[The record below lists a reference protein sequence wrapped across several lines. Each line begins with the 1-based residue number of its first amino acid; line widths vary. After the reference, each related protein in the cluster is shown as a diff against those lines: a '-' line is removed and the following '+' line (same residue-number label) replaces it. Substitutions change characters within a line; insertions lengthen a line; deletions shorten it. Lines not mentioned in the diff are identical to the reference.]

1 MMIRPD
7 QRPSLLQRTLGVFVV
22 LAFFLGLFLWAGKAL
37 VQRPVE
43 NVYLDA
49 HRLAAL
55 RTFERA
61 IVPLKSL
68 RDYPVPTADLI
79 RRQFSFCADPLPEQG
94 RNKAPAR
101 SRRTNPCA
109 NTSAAEELA
118 CDLRTI
124 NSRLNEMSGDGRKN
138 LERVLSE
145 RYVVNVDSWINAIR
159 TTQAQAV
166 AESAM
171 EGREQGKHQAVACR
185 DALDAAG
192 QLAAGDGRLLG
203 LLAWRELSSKNVVAS
218 QFAPEQAVKVSGR
231 IFEQRNPWGGVPG
244 CIYYGDAGQ
253 HGKVMFVT
261 DKRQSNRQSCV
272 AMRPRGT
279 DERNMTG
286 VFQRTTGDPG
296 SDAAPPESLDVILA
310 DLDNI
315 RLPWKDLFRAY
326 TETSAEKSAGET
338 ESIRRVSD
346 EGNPVA
352 VSHGPNQLDRGKH
365 KVDAGF
371 NVHLTIDPDSQRIV
385 QQMSKCYAGD
395 SLSCQRI
402 GLTNDQK
409 FSDFI
414 KQMYEKAAVRMAAVV
429 LIDIPTGRIE
439 ALGSAHTDC
448 YAQEFDGPG
457 RNAGDCPNLPTTPHY
472 EPDRLLNHAL
482 FTDALPGSIIKPIMA
497 TGFLRDPSYRKKI
510 VADRV
515 SADFVR
521 LQDELKSSDSVAFLN
536 RMFCIDKAWANC
548 DRPRDVQQAALLYGW
563 DLGCVDPSFR
573 CGRLNVLFGYPDAIR
588 LRKDTVRMPLG
599 ASVMYGRLLTESASL
614 KRSADFQMMRNFS
627 FDPKLA
633 AACSRGDYY
642 SGTGPNRG
650 WRKCRGGHLVYVE
663 SEGWGQGNARTTA
676 LGAAGM
682 MARLAAAA
690 NGQASQR
697 LPYLVDRI
705 SDANA
710 QKFDLAAHQFSLA
723 DPVKLEIPQQDAA
736 LIVQGMI
743 SHKSQGTPAG
753 SRSGTA
759 HAACTR
765 VFDVATCN
773 RTDWIAGKTGT
784 PPYGNDGL
792 TLKEIR
798 QKCGSAPSSN
808 LAYGEQQEL
817 WTSCSREQP
826 YKWYVAV
833 FKTDDGQI
841 GYNKAIAVL
850 TERNWYRSGPLAG
863 KVQSPGDHD
872 AINVSAEMA
881 FRIMA
886 RIRTDA
892 IQAQAG
898 SNGKS
903 GAIGVAMEQAQTRG
917 SGK

>member
-1 MMIRPD
+1 MMMQPD
-7 QRPSLLQRTLGVFVV
+7 KRPSLLQRALGVFVV
-22 LAFFLGLFLWAGKAL
+22 LAFFLALFLWAGKAL

-79 RRQFSFCADPLPEQG
+79 RRQFDFCADPWKEQG
-94 RNKAPAR
+94 RETVSAR
-101 SRRTNPCA
+101 ARRTNPCA
-109 NTSAAEELA
+109 NTGAAEELA
-118 CDLRTI
+118 CYLRTI
-124 NSRLNEMSGDGRKN
+124 NSRLNEMSGDRRKN
-138 LERVLSE
+138 RERVLSE
-145 RYVVNVDSWINAIR
+145 RYVVNVDSWIGAIR
-159 TTQAQAV
+159 TIQAQPV

-171 EGREQGKHQAVACR
+171 EGREQGKLQAVACR
-185 DALDAAG
+185 DALAAAG
-192 QLAAGDGRLLG
+192 QLAAGDGKLLG
-203 LLAWRELSSKNVVAS
+203 LLAWRELSSKNVVAG
-218 QFAPEQAVKVSGR
+218 QFAPDQAVKVSGR
-231 IFEQRNPWGGVPG
+231 ILEERNPWGGVPG
-244 CIYYGDAGQ
+244 CIYYGDARA
-253 HGKVMFVT
+253 HGKLMFVT
-261 DKRQSNRQSCV
+261 DKRQSNRQSCI

-279 DERNMTG
+279 GEKDMTG
-286 VFQRTTGDPG
+286 VIQRTTGDPG
-296 SDAAPPESLDVILA
+296 GDPAPAPPESLDVILA

-326 TETSAEKSAGET
+326 TETSAEKSAGEA
-338 ESIRRVSD
+338 ESILRQRDKGD

-352 VSHGPNQLDRGKH
+352 ASHGPNQLDRQKH

-402 GLTNDQK
+402 GLANDNK

-414 KQMYEKAAVRMAAVV
+414 KQMHEKAAVRMAAVA

-457 RNAGDCPNLPTTPHY
+457 RNAGECPNLPSTPHY

-497 TGFLRDPSYRKKI
+497 TGFLRDPRYRKKI

-515 SADFVR
+515 SADFIR

-536 RMFCIDKAWANC
+536 RMFCVDKAWANC
-548 DRPRDVQQAALLYGW
+548 DRPRDIQQAALLFGW
-563 DLGCVDPSFR
+563 DSGCLDASFR
-573 CGRLNVLFGYPDAIR
+573 CGRLNVLFGYPDARRI
-588 LRKDTVRMPLG
+588 RKDTTRTPLG
-599 ASVMYGRLLTESASL
+599 ASVMYGRLLTEPASL
-614 KRSADFQMMRNFS
+614 KRSADFQMMRDFS
-627 FDPKLA
+627 FDPRLA

-642 SGTGPNRG
+642 SGAGPNRG
-650 WRKCRGGHLVYVE
+650 WRKCTHGHLVYIE

-697 LPYLVDRI
+697 LPYLVDWI

-710 QKFDLAAHQFSLA
+710 QKFELAAHQFRLA

-743 SHKSQGTPAG
+743 SHKAQGTPAG

-759 HAACTR
+759 YAACIR
-765 VFDVATCN
+765 VFDAATCN
-773 RTDWIAGKTGT
+773 RIDWIAGKTGT

-798 QKCGSAPSSN
+798 QKCRLAPSRN
-808 LAYGEQQEL
+808 LAYGEQEEWL
-817 WTSCSREQP
+817 TSCSREQP

-833 FKTDDGQI
+833 FKTDDAQSGF
-841 GYNKAIAVL
+841 NKAVAVL

-872 AINVSAEMA
+872 EMNVSAEMA

-886 RIRTDA
+886 RMRTGA
-892 IQAQAG
+892 IQAQAE
-898 SNGKS
+898 SRGKL
-903 GAIGVAMEQAQTRG
+903 
-917 SGK
+917 

>member
-1 MMIRPD
+1 MTMQPD
-7 QRPSLLQRTLGVFVV
+7 KRPSLLQRALGVFVV
-22 LAFFLGLFLWAGKAL
+22 FALFLALFLWAGKAL

-68 RDYPVPTADLI
+68 REYPAPTADLI
-79 RRQFSFCADPLPEQG
+79 RKQFAFCADPLTVQG
-94 RNKAPAR
+94 RETVSAR

-109 NTSAAEELA
+109 NTGAAEELA
-118 CDLRTI
+118 CHLKTI
-124 NSRLNEMSGDGRKN
+124 NSRLSEMSGDRRKN
-138 LERVLSE
+138 SERVLSQ
-145 RYVVNVDSWINAIR
+145 RYVVDVDRWIDSIR
-159 TTQAQAV
+159 TTQDQPVAQ
-166 AESAM
+166 SAM
-171 EGREQGKHQAVACR
+171 ESRERGNQQAVACR
-185 DALDAAG
+185 DALAAAR
-192 QLAAGDGRLLG
+192 QLAARDGKLLG
-203 LLAWRELSSKNVVAS
+203 LLAWREHSSKRVVAG
-218 QFAPEQAVKVSGR
+218 QFAPDQAVKVSGR
-231 IFEQRNPWGGVPG
+231 ILEQRNPWGGVPG
-244 CIYYGDAGQ
+244 CIYYGDASQ
-253 HGKVMFVT
+253 QGKLMFVT
-261 DKRQSNRQSCV
+261 DKRQSNRQACL

-279 DERNMTG
+279 DEKDMTG
-286 VFQRTTGDPG
+286 VFQRTTGDKPEG
-296 SDAAPPESLDVILA
+296 SNAAPEPPESLEVILA

-326 TETSAEKSAGET
+326 TEKAPEKSTQDSAGEAD
-338 ESIRRVSD
+338 SIRRVSD

-352 VSHGPNQLDRGKH
+352 VSHGPNQLDRLKH

-395 SLSCQRI
+395 LISCRRV
-402 GLTNDQK
+402 GLANDPK
-409 FSDFI
+409 FSDYI
-414 KQMYEKAAVRMAAVV
+414 KQMYEKAAVRMAAVA

-448 YAQEFDGPG
+448 YRQEFDGPG
-457 RNAGDCPNLPTTPHY
+457 RNARECPDLPTTPHY

-482 FTDALPGSIIKPIMA
+482 YTDALPGSIIKPIMA
-497 TGFLRDPSYRKKI
+497 TGFLRDPRDLKKI
-510 VADRV
+510 VAERV
-515 SADFVR
+515 SVGFIR
-521 LQDELKSSDSVAFLN
+521 LQDELKGSDSVAFLN
-536 RMFCIDKAWANC
+536 RMFCVDKGWANC
-548 DRPRDVQQAALLYGW
+548 DRPRDIQQAALQFGW
-563 DLGCVDPSFR
+563 DSGCLESSFR
-573 CGRLNVLFGYPDAIR
+573 CGRLNVLFGYPDSSRI
-588 LRKDTVRMPLG
+588 RKDTARMPLG
-599 ASVMYGRLLTESASL
+599 ASVMYGRLLTEPASQ
-614 KRSADFQMMRNFS
+614 KRAADFQMMRDFA
-627 FDPKLA
+627 FEPGLA

-642 SGTGPNRG
+642 SGAGPNRG
-650 WRKCRGGHLVYVE
+650 WRKCKHGRLVYLE

-690 NGQASQR
+690 NGQANQR

-710 QKFDLAAHQFSLA
+710 QKFDLAADQFRLA

-759 HAACTR
+759 HAACSR
-765 VFDVATCN
+765 VFDAAICN
-773 RTDWIAGKTGT
+773 RIDWIAGKTGT

-792 TLKEIR
+792 TLKEIS
-798 QKCGSAPSSN
+798 QKCRLAPSRN
-808 LAYGEQQEL
+808 VAYGEQQEL

-833 FKTDDGQI
+833 FKTDDGQS
-841 GYNKAIAVL
+841 GFNKAVAVL

-872 AINVSAEMA
+872 MNVSAEMA

-886 RIRTDA
+886 LMRTGA
-892 IQAQAG
+892 IQAQAQAQ
-898 SNGKS
+898 SRGKS
-903 GAIGVAMEQAQTRG
+903 
-917 SGK
+917 

>member
-1 MMIRPD
+1 MMQTD
-7 QRPSLLQRTLGVFVV
+7 KRPSLLQRALGVFVV
-22 LAFFLGLFLWAGKAL
+22 LAFFLALFLWAGKTL

-49 HRLAAL
+49 RRLAAL

-68 RDYPVPTADLI
+68 RDYPAPTADLI
-79 RRQFSFCADPLPEQG
+79 RRKFDFCTDPLQGQG
-94 RNKAPAR
+94 RETVSAR

-109 NTSAAEELA
+109 NTGAAEELA
-118 CDLRTI
+118 CYLRTI
-124 NSRLNEMSGDGRKN
+124 NSRLNEMSGERRQN
-138 LERVLSE
+138 HERVLSE
-145 RYVVNVDSWINAIR
+145 RYVVNVDRWIDAIR
-159 TTQAQAV
+159 TIQRQPA

-171 EGREQGKHQAVACR
+171 AGRQQGTHQAVACR
-185 DALDAAG
+185 DALGAAG
-192 QLAAGDGRLLG
+192 QLAARDGTLLG
-203 LLAWRELSSKNVVAS
+203 LLAWRERTPKNVVAG
-218 QFAPEQAVKVSGR
+218 QFAPGQAVKVSGG
-231 IFEQRNPWGGVPG
+231 ILEQRNPWGGVPG
-244 CIYYGDAGQ
+244 CIYYGDASR
-253 HGKVMFVT
+253 HGKLMFVT
-261 DKRQSNRQSCV
+261 DKRQSNRQSCI
-272 AMRPRGT
+272 AMRPRGI
-279 DERNMTG
+279 DEKDMTG
-286 VFQRTTGDPG
+286 VFQRTTGDRRESSAEG

-326 TETSAEKSAGET
+326 TEKSAEKSAGGT

-371 NVHLTIDPDSQRIV
+371 NVHLTIDSDSQRIV

-395 SLSCQRI
+395 SLSCQRA

-414 KQMYEKAAVRMAAVV
+414 KQMYEKAAVRMAAVA

-448 YAQEFDGPG
+448 YRQEFDGPG
-457 RNAGDCPNLPTTPHY
+457 RNAVECPNLPTTPHY

-497 TGFLRDPSYRKKI
+497 TGFLSDPPYRKKI

-515 SADFVR
+515 AADFIR
-521 LQDELKSSDSVAFLN
+521 LQDELKGSDSVAFLN
-536 RMFCIDKAWANC
+536 RMFCVDKAWANC
-548 DRPRDVQQAALLYGW
+548 DRPRDIQRAALLFGW
-563 DLGCVDPSFR
+563 DSGCQDPSFR
-573 CGRLNVLFGYPDAIR
+573 CGRLNVLFGYPDGRRI
-588 LRKDTVRMPLG
+588 RKDTVRMPLG
-599 ASVMYGRLLTESASL
+599 ASVMYGRLLTEPAAL

-627 FDPKLA
+627 FDPRHA
-633 AACSRGDYY
+633 AACSRGEYY
-642 SGTGPNRG
+642 SGAGRNRG
-650 WRKCRGGHLVYVE
+650 WRKCTGGHLVYLE

-690 NGQASQR
+690 NGEASQR
-697 LPYLVDRI
+697 LPFLVDRI

-710 QKFDLAAHQFSLA
+710 QKFDLAAHQFRLA
-723 DPVKLEIPQQDAA
+723 DPVKLEIPQEDAA

-743 SHKSQGTPAG
+743 SHKAQGTPAG

-759 HAACTR
+759 HAACIR
-765 VFDVATCN
+765 VFDAAICN
-773 RTDWIAGKTGT
+773 RIDWIAGKTGT

-798 QKCGSAPSSN
+798 QKCRLAPSGKPAS
-808 LAYGEQQEL
+808 GEQQEW

-833 FKTDDGQI
+833 FKTDDGQS
-841 GYNKAIAVL
+841 GFNKAVAVL

-872 AINVSAEMA
+872 AMNVSAEMA

-886 RIRTDA
+886 RMRTGA
-892 IQAQAG
+892 IQAQAE
-898 SNGKS
+898 
-903 GAIGVAMEQAQTRG
+903 MR
-917 SGK
+917 

>member
-1 MMIRPD
+1 M
-7 QRPSLLQRTLGVFVV
+7 
-22 LAFFLGLFLWAGKAL
+22 
-37 VQRPVE
+37 
-43 NVYLDA
+43 
-49 HRLAAL
+49 
-55 RTFERA
+55 
-61 IVPLKSL
+61 
-68 RDYPVPTADLI
+68 
-79 RRQFSFCADPLPEQG
+79 
-94 RNKAPAR
+94 
-101 SRRTNPCA
+101 
-109 NTSAAEELA
+109 
-118 CDLRTI
+118 
-124 NSRLNEMSGDGRKN
+124 
-138 LERVLSE
+138 
-145 RYVVNVDSWINAIR
+145 
-159 TTQAQAV
+159 
-166 AESAM
+166 
-171 EGREQGKHQAVACR
+171 
-185 DALDAAG
+185 
-192 QLAAGDGRLLG
+192 
-203 LLAWRELSSKNVVAS
+203 
-218 QFAPEQAVKVSGR
+218 
-231 IFEQRNPWGGVPG
+231 
-244 CIYYGDAGQ
+244 
-253 HGKVMFVT
+253 
-261 DKRQSNRQSCV
+261 
-272 AMRPRGT
+272 
-279 DERNMTG
+279 
-286 VFQRTTGDPG
+286 
-296 SDAAPPESLDVILA
+296 ILA

-326 TETSAEKSAGET
+326 TETSAEKSAEKSAGET

-352 VSHGPNQLDRGKH
+352 VSHGPNQLDRLKH

-402 GLTNDQK
+402 GLTNDKK

-414 KQMYEKAAVRMAAVV
+414 KQMYEKAAVRMAAVA

-457 RNAGDCPNLPTTPHY
+457 RNAGECPDLPSTPHY

-497 TGFLRDPSYRKKI
+497 TGFLSDPRYRKKI

-515 SADFVR
+515 SADFIR

-536 RMFCIDKAWANC
+536 RMFCVDKAWANC
-548 DRPRDVQQAALLYGW
+548 DRPRDIQQAALLFGW
-563 DLGCVDPSFR
+563 DLGCLDPSFR
-573 CGRLNVLFGYPDAIR
+573 CGRLNVLFGYPDTRRI
-588 LRKDTVRMPLG
+588 RKDTARMPLG
-599 ASVMYGRLLTESASL
+599 ASVMYGRLLTEPASL

-627 FDPKLA
+627 FDPRLA

-642 SGTGPNRG
+642 SGAGPNRG
-650 WRKCRGGHLVYVE
+650 WRKCKHGHLVYIE

-710 QKFDLAAHQFSLA
+710 QKFDLAAHQFRLA

-759 HAACTR
+759 HAACIR
-765 VFDVATCN
+765 VFDAATCN
-773 RTDWIAGKTGT
+773 RIDWIAGKTGT

-798 QKCGSAPSSN
+798 QKCRLAPSRN
-808 LAYGEQQEL
+808 LAYGEQQEW

-833 FKTDDGQI
+833 FKTDDGQS
-841 GYNKAIAVL
+841 GFNKAVAVL

-872 AINVSAEMA
+872 AMNVSAEMA

-886 RIRTDA
+886 RMRTGA
-892 IQAQAG
+892 IQAQAESRG
-898 SNGKS
+898 EVMSNRRREGTEA
-903 GAIGVAMEQAQTRG
+903 GAGFLTNGQQRKRMR
-917 SGK
+917 